1 MANSKTLGIAYTDQ
15 AIVGGAV
22 DNTPVGATTTSSGA
36 FTTLTSSGS
45 MGFYGKAATAQRAFS
60 GAVHATSAQA
70 VSASFGA
77 TQLATL
83 QELQNTMIAVGI
95 WATA

>member
-1 MANSKTLGIAYTDQ
+1 MPNSIAAGVAYVDP
-15 AIVGGAV
+15 AIVGGSV
-22 DNTPVGATTTSSGA
+22 DNTPIGATTKSSGA